1 MKRIIIVLFSFFCF
15 IAVNARLQIR
25 NNYFND
31 RVVRSGHRPIHSVA
45 DAEDEVNRLRMDAI
59 NKYDSGE
66 YVAGMHGW
74 QDDERRALDIQTKL
88 GYTVPERYTWGD

>member
-1 MKRIIIVLFSFFCF
+1 MKRIIILLLGFFC
-15 IAVNARLQIR
+15 IIDARLQIR

-31 RVVRSGHRPIHSVA
+31 RVVRSGYRPIHSAA
-45 DAEDEVNRLRMDAI
+45 DAEDEVNRLRMQVI
-59 NKYDSGE
+59 NKYDGGE

>member
-1 MKRIIIVLFSFFCF
+1 MKRIILVLFGFFCF
-15 IAVNARLQIR
+15 ADARLQIR

-31 RVVRSGHRPIHSVA
+31 RIVRSERRPIHSA
-45 DAEDEVNRLRMDAI
+45 AHAEDEVNRLRMDVI

>member
-1 MKRIIIVLFSFFCF
+1 MKRIMIVTFSFFCF
-15 IAVNARLQIR
+15 ADARLQIR

-31 RVVRSGHRPIHSVA
+31 RVVRSSYRPIHSAA

-59 NKYDSGE
+59 KKYDSGE
-66 YVAGMHGW
+66 YVAGMNGW

-88 GYTVPERYTWGD
+88 GYTVPQRYTWGD